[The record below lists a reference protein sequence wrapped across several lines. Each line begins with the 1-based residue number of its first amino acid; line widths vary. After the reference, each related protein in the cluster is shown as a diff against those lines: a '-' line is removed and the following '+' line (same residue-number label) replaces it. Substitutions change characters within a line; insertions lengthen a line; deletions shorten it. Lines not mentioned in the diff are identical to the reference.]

1 LVNLETE
8 STMTSVLNS
17 ATSAAHHA
25 KKAEKLGHTKAS
37 GLDQEG
43 ADGEFGALF
52 GAMMGGLE
60 GQHLAAPE
68 GKASPPL
75 VGLAAQVL
83 GPAVHIITAS
93 TPVLSDDSLYAFAR
107 SQGMD
112 EEALALIFQKP
123 APVLEPGLAGGLGL
137 PAGLD
142 EFNPAQASA
151 LQTDLNP
158 GKLEAAML
166 APAPQLAA
174 DRLAMSLKPE
184 EKALASVLSQPAPA
198 VPPHTDSLDLGDDAS
213 LRWTLGKAADA
224 LPATQPVA
232 QTSFFGLN
240 GVRNLIPAAP
250 PAQAAVTDPA
260 AHPESAHQNLAAS
273 LILGASEAAQFAR
286 RLEMKQ
292 ASQRAERVAPGWVPT
307 TAAGNGPTLPTD
319 IALLPEETRIAAL
332 ETLVV
337 APDIAPDDMAELL
350 SGRSHGGES
359 RTSSPS
365 DSATTSNT
373 SAAQRPD
380 QAQRTEQYERLSGL
394 SHGGESRTSSPSDSA
409 TTSNTSAAQRPDQAQ
424 RTEQYERLSQ
434 RLGEALGRRLAA
446 QIAKGDWRVD
456 LALKPHELG
465 NIDIELN
472 MKEGALQASFSAGQ
486 ALTRELIADSLP
498 RLKEILNQLGMDV
511 AKMNVNVRQNSQHGG
526 NPTPGRSSSGSGSQA
541 GKGETEKVGEV
552 STSMAARNVGKDPDG
567 LDVLV

>member
-1 LVNLETE
+1 
-8 STMTSVLNS
+8 MTSVLNS

-25 KKAEKLGHTKAS
+25 KKAEKLSHSKAS
-37 GLDQEG
+37 GLDKEG
-43 ADGEFGALF
+43 SDGEFGALF

-60 GQHLAAPE
+60 GQNLAAPE

-112 EEALALIFQKP
+112 EDALAMIFQKP
-123 APVLEPGLAGGLGL
+123 GLAVAPAAANVTGLAADFEGIGQ
-137 PAGLD
+137 P
-142 EFNPAQASA
+142 QASLSSA
-151 LQTDLNP
+151 T
-158 GKLEAAML
+158 
-166 APAPQLAA
+166 QLAA
-174 DRLAMSLKPE
+174 DRLATALKPE
-184 EKALASVLSQPAPA
+184 EKAMASVLSQAAPA
-198 VPPHTDSLDLGDDAS
+198 TEPMTESLNLGDDAS

-224 LPATQPVA
+224 VPANQPVA
-232 QTSFFGLN
+232 QTSLFGLN
-240 GVRNLIPAAP
+240 GVRNLIPTAP
-250 PAQAAVTDPA
+250 PAQAVVADPA

-286 RLEMKQ
+286 RMEMKQ
-292 ASQRAERVAPGWVPT
+292 ASQRAERVALGWAPP
-307 TAAGNGPTLPTD
+307 TAAGTGTTLPAD

-350 SGRSHGGES
+350 SGRSPGGES
-359 RTSSPS
+359 RASSPS

-373 SAAQRPD
+373 SAAP
-380 QAQRTEQYERLSGL
+380 
-394 SHGGESRTSSPSDSA
+394 
-409 TTSNTSAAQRPDQAQ
+409 RPDQAQ

-434 RLGEALGRRLAA
+434 RLGEALGQRLAA

-511 AKMNVNVRQNSQHGG
+511 ATMNVNVRQNSQHGG

-552 STSMAARNVGKDPDG
+552 STSMAARNIGKDPDG

>member
-1 LVNLETE
+1 MVNLETE
-8 STMTSVLNS
+8 NSMTSVLNS

-25 KKAEKLGHTKAS
+25 KKAEKLSHSKAS
-37 GLDQEG
+37 GLDTEG

-52 GAMMGGLE
+52 GAMMNGLE
-60 GQHLAAPE
+60 GQHIAAPE
-68 GKASPPL
+68 GTASPPL

-112 EEALALIFQKP
+112 EDALALIFQNR
-123 APVLEPGLAGGLGL
+123 APGLESLATPPSAL
-137 PAGLD
+137 AAAFD
-142 EFNPAQASA
+142 EFSSPPTSA
-151 LQTDLNP
+151 PLTT
-158 GKLEAAML
+158 
-166 APAPQLAA
+166 QLTA
-174 DRLAMSLKPE
+174 DRLATALKPE
-184 EKALASVLSQPAPA
+184 EKAIASVLSQATPA
-198 VPPHTDSLDLGDDAS
+198 TDPRTESLDLGEDAS
-213 LRWTLGKAADA
+213 LRWTLGKAAETLA
-224 LPATQPVA
+224 STPPTVQSSL
-232 QTSFFGLN
+232 FGLN
-240 GVRNLIPAAP
+240 GVRHLMPTSP
-250 PAQAAVTDPA
+250 PIQAVATDAA
-260 AHPESAHQNLAAS
+260 AHPESANQTLAAS

-292 ASQRAERVAPGWVPT
+292 ASQRAERVAPGWLPP
-307 TAAGNGPTLPTD
+307 TAAGTGPTLPAD
-319 IALLPEETRIAAL
+319 MALLPEETKIAAL
-332 ETLVV
+332 ETLVI

-350 SGRSHGGES
+350 SGRSHGGEN
-359 RTSSPS
+359 RSPS
-365 DSATTSNT
+365 PSESGTNT
-373 SAAQRPD
+373 NAAP
-380 QAQRTEQYERLSGL
+380 
-394 SHGGESRTSSPSDSA
+394 
-409 TTSNTSAAQRPDQAQ
+409 RPDQAQ

-434 RLGEALGRRLAA
+434 RLGEALGQRLAA

-472 MKEGALQASFSAGQ
+472 MKEGSLQASFSAGQ

-511 AKMNVNVRQNSQHGG
+511 ATMNVNVRQNSQHGG
-526 NPTPGRSSSGSGSQA
+526 NPTPGRSSSGSGGQA

-552 STSMAARNVGKDPDG
+552 STSTAARNIGKDPDG

>member
-8 STMTSVLNS
+8 SSMTSVLNS

-25 KKAEKLGHTKAS
+25 KKAEKLSHSKAS
-37 GLDQEG
+37 GLDKEG
-43 ADGEFGALF
+43 SDGEFGALF

-60 GQHLAAPE
+60 GQNLAAPE
-68 GKASPPL
+68 GKASPPV

-93 TPVLSDDSLYAFAR
+93 APVLSDDSLYAFAR

-112 EEALALIFQKP
+112 EDALALIFQKP
-123 APVLEPGLAGGLGL
+123 ATALEPAVVAVPGLTADFEVPNQPQPSLS
-137 PAGLD
+137 
-142 EFNPAQASA
+142 SA
-151 LQTDLNP
+151 T
-158 GKLEAAML
+158 
-166 APAPQLAA
+166 QLAA
-174 DRLAMSLKPE
+174 DRLATALKPE
-184 EKALASVLSQPAPA
+184 EKAMASVLSQAAPA
-198 VPPHTDSLDLGDDAS
+198 TDPMTESLNLGDDAS

-224 LPATQPVA
+224 LPGTQPGTQPA
-232 QTSFFGLN
+232 TQTSFFGLN
-240 GVRNLIPAAP
+240 GVRNLIPAVP
-250 PAQAAVTDPA
+250 PAQAVATDPA

-292 ASQRAERVAPGWVPT
+292 ASQRAERMAPGWVAP
-307 TAAGNGPTLPTD
+307 TAAGTGPTLPAD

-350 SGRSHGGES
+350 SGRSPGSES
-359 RTSSPS
+359 RTSSPNE
-365 DSATTSNT
+365 SATTSST
-373 SAAQRPD
+373 SAAP
-380 QAQRTEQYERLSGL
+380 
-394 SHGGESRTSSPSDSA
+394 
-409 TTSNTSAAQRPDQAQ
+409 RPDQAQ

-434 RLGEALGRRLAA
+434 RLGEALGQRLAA

-511 AKMNVNVRQNSQHGG
+511 ATMNVNVRQNSQHGG

-552 STSMAARNVGKDPDG
+552 STSMAARNIGKDPDG

>member
-1 LVNLETE
+1 MVNLETE
-8 STMTSVLNS
+8 NSMTSVLNS

-25 KKAEKLGHTKAS
+25 KKAEKLSHSKAS
-37 GLDQEG
+37 GLDTEG

-52 GAMMGGLE
+52 GAMMNGLE
-60 GQHLAAPE
+60 GQHIAAPE
-68 GKASPPL
+68 GTASPPL

-112 EEALALIFQKP
+112 EDALALIFQNR
-123 APVLEPGLAGGLGL
+123 APGLESLATPPSAL
-137 PAGLD
+137 AAAFD
-142 EFNPAQASA
+142 EFSSPPTSA
-151 LQTDLNP
+151 PLTT
-158 GKLEAAML
+158 
-166 APAPQLAA
+166 QLTA
-174 DRLAMSLKPE
+174 DRLATALKPE
-184 EKALASVLSQPAPA
+184 EKAIASVLSQATPA
-198 VPPHTDSLDLGDDAS
+198 TDPRTESLDLGEDAS
-213 LRWTLGKAADA
+213 LRWTLGKAAETLA
-224 LPATQPVA
+224 STPPTVQSSL
-232 QTSFFGLN
+232 FGLN
-240 GVRNLIPAAP
+240 GVRNLTPTP
-250 PAQAAVTDPA
+250 LPAQAVAADPPAHLEAAHQDLMASPSTQPTVQSRLLGLNGVRHLMPTSPPIQAVATDAA
-260 AHPESAHQNLAAS
+260 AHPESANQTLAAS

-292 ASQRAERVAPGWVPT
+292 ASQRAERVAPGWLPP
-307 TAAGNGPTLPTD
+307 TAAGTGPTLPAD
-319 IALLPEETRIAAL
+319 MALLPEETKIAAL
-332 ETLVV
+332 ETLVI

-350 SGRSHGGES
+350 SGRSHGGEN
-359 RTSSPS
+359 RSPS
-365 DSATTSNT
+365 PSESGTST
-373 SAAQRPD
+373 SAAP
-380 QAQRTEQYERLSGL
+380 
-394 SHGGESRTSSPSDSA
+394 
-409 TTSNTSAAQRPDQAQ
+409 RPDQAQ

-434 RLGEALGRRLAA
+434 RLGEALGQRLAA

-472 MKEGALQASFSAGQ
+472 MKEGSLQASFSAGQ

-511 AKMNVNVRQNSQHGG
+511 ATMNVNVRQNSQHGG
-526 NPTPGRSSSGSGSQA
+526 NPTPGRSSSGSGGQA

-552 STSMAARNVGKDPDG
+552 STSTAARNIGKDPDG

>member
-1 LVNLETE
+1 
-8 STMTSVLNS
+8 MTSVLNS

-25 KKAEKLGHTKAS
+25 KKAEKLSHSKAS
-37 GLDQEG
+37 GLNKEG

-52 GAMMGGLE
+52 GNMMGGLG
-60 GQHLAAPE
+60 GQNLAALD

-93 TPVLSDDSLYAFAR
+93 TPALSDDSLYAFAR

-112 EEALALIFQKP
+112 EDALALIFQNPGSALGP
-123 APVLEPGLAGGLGL
+123 AGAGNPDLA
-137 PAGLD
+137 AGLD
-142 EFNPAQASA
+142 GFDA
-151 LQTDLNP
+151 LQANQS
-158 GKLEAAML
+158 AS
-166 APAPQLAA
+166 QLAA
-174 DRLAMSLKPE
+174 SRLGIALSPE
-184 EKALASVLSQPAPA
+184 EKAMASVLSQPISA
-198 VPPHTDSLDLGDDAS
+198 TGGESLDLGDDAS

-224 LPATQPVA
+224 LPGTQPTA
-232 QTSFFGLN
+232 QTGLFGLN
-240 GVRNLIPAAP
+240 GVRNMLPTSP
-250 PAQAAVTDPA
+250 PVQAVTPDPA
-260 AHPESAHQNLAAS
+260 ANPESAHQNLAAS

-292 ASQRAERVAPGWVPT
+292 ASQRAERVAPGWLPP
-307 TAAGNGPTLPTD
+307 TAAGTGPTLPADMAMLT
-319 IALLPEETRIAAL
+319 EEISIAAL

-337 APDIAPDDMAELL
+337 APDIAPDDLAELL
-350 SGRSHGGES
+350 AGRSHGGES

-373 SAAQRPD
+373 SAAP
-380 QAQRTEQYERLSGL
+380 
-394 SHGGESRTSSPSDSA
+394 
-409 TTSNTSAAQRPDQAQ
+409 RPDQAQ

-434 RLGEALGRRLAA
+434 RLGEALGQRLAA

-456 LALKPHELG
+456 LALKPYELG

-472 MKEGALQASFSAGQ
+472 MKDGALQASFSAGQ
-486 ALTRELIADSLP
+486 ALTRELITDSLP

-511 AKMNVNVRQNSQHGG
+511 ATMNVNVRQNSQHGG

-552 STSMAARNVGKDPDG
+552 STSTTARNVGKDPDG
-567 LDVLV
+567 FDVLV

>member
-8 STMTSVLNS
+8 SSMTSALNS

-25 KKAEKLGHTKAS
+25 KKAEKLSHSKAS
-37 GLDQEG
+37 GLGQEG

-60 GQHLAAPE
+60 GQNLAARE

-93 TPVLSDDSLYAFAR
+93 TPVLSDESLYAFAR

-112 EEALALIFQKP
+112 EDALALIFQKP
-123 APVLEPGLAGGLGL
+123 GSALPAAATVAGLA
-137 PAGLD
+137 A
-142 EFNPAQASA
+142 E
-151 LQTDLNP
+151 
-158 GKLEAAML
+158 LEGIGQPQSGPPLTM
-166 APAPQLAA
+166 QLAA
-174 DRLAMSLKPE
+174 DRLATVLKPE
-184 EKALASVLSQPAPA
+184 EKAMASVLSQAPPA
-198 VPPHTDSLDLGDDAS
+198 TDPITESLNLGDDAS

-224 LPATQPVA
+224 LPGTLPAA
-232 QTSFFGLN
+232 QSSFFGLN
-240 GVRNLIPAAP
+240 GVRNLMPATP
-250 PAQAAVTDPA
+250 PPQAVATDPA
-260 AHPESAHQNLAAS
+260 SHPESAHQNLAAS

-292 ASQRAERVAPGWVPT
+292 ASQRAERVPPSWLPPT
-307 TAAGNGPTLPTD
+307 GAGAGPTLPAD
-319 IALLPEETRIAAL
+319 IALAPDETRVAAL

-350 SGRSHGGES
+350 SGSSHGGDS
-359 RTSSPS
+359 RSSSPG
-365 DSATTSNT
+365 DSATTSS
-373 SAAQRPD
+373 SAAPRPD
-380 QAQRTEQYERLSGL
+380 QT
-394 SHGGESRTSSPSDSA
+394 
-409 TTSNTSAAQRPDQAQ
+409 Q

-434 RLGEALGRRLAA
+434 RLGEALGQRLAA

-511 AKMNVNVRQNSQHGG
+511 ATMNVNVRQNSQHGG
-526 NPTPGRSSSGSGSQA
+526 NPTPGRSSSGSGGQA

-552 STSMAARNVGKDPDG
+552 STSMAARNIGKDPDG

>member
-1 LVNLETE
+1 
-8 STMTSVLNS
+8 MTSVLNS

-25 KKAEKLGHTKAS
+25 KKAEKLSHSKAS
-37 GLDQEG
+37 GLDKEG
-43 ADGEFGALF
+43 SDGEFGALF

-60 GQHLAAPE
+60 GQNLAAPE

-112 EEALALIFQKP
+112 EDALAMIFQKP
-123 APVLEPGLAGGLGL
+123 GSAVAPAAANVNGLAADFEGIGQPQVSLS
-137 PAGLD
+137 
-142 EFNPAQASA
+142 SA
-151 LQTDLNP
+151 T
-158 GKLEAAML
+158 
-166 APAPQLAA
+166 QLAA
-174 DRLAMSLKPE
+174 DRLATALKPE
-184 EKALASVLSQPAPA
+184 EKAMASVLSQAAPA
-198 VPPHTDSLDLGDDAS
+198 TDPMTESLNLGDDAS

-224 LPATQPVA
+224 VPANQPAA
-232 QTSFFGLN
+232 QTSLFGLN
-240 GVRNLIPAAP
+240 GVRNLIPTAP
-250 PAQAAVTDPA
+250 PAQAVVADPA

-292 ASQRAERVAPGWVPT
+292 ASQRAERVAPGWVPP
-307 TAAGNGPTLPTD
+307 TAAGTGTTLPAD
-319 IALLPEETRIAAL
+319 IVLLPEETKIAAL

-359 RTSSPS
+359 RTASPS
-365 DSATTSNT
+365 DSATTSST
-373 SAAQRPD
+373 SAAP
-380 QAQRTEQYERLSGL
+380 
-394 SHGGESRTSSPSDSA
+394 
-409 TTSNTSAAQRPDQAQ
+409 RPDQAQ

-434 RLGEALGRRLAA
+434 RLGEALGQRLAA

-511 AKMNVNVRQNSQHGG
+511 ATMNVNVRQNSQHGG

-552 STSMAARNVGKDPDG
+552 STSMAARNIGKDPDG

>member
-1 LVNLETE
+1 MVNLETE
-8 STMTSVLNS
+8 SSMTSVLNS

-25 KKAEKLGHTKAS
+25 KKAEKLSHSKAS
-37 GLDQEG
+37 GLNKEG

-52 GAMMGGLE
+52 GTMMGGLG
-60 GQHLAAPE
+60 GQNLAALD

-75 VGLAAQVL
+75 VGLASQVL

-93 TPVLSDDSLYAFAR
+93 TPALSDDSLYAFAR

-112 EEALALIFQKP
+112 EDSLALIFQKP
-123 APVLEPGLAGGLGL
+123 GPALEPASVGNAGLT
-137 PAGLD
+137 AGLD
-142 EFNPAQASA
+142 DLESLEGFKALQAS
-151 LQTDLNP
+151 P
-158 GKLEAAML
+158 
-166 APAPQLAA
+166 PSPPQLAA
-174 DRLAMSLKPE
+174 NRLGMALSPE
-184 EKALASVLSQPAPA
+184 EKAMASVLSQPVSAATPQGE
-198 VPPHTDSLDLGDDAS
+198 SLDLGEDAS

-224 LPATQPVA
+224 LPGTQPTA
-232 QTSFFGLN
+232 QTSLFGLN
-240 GVRNLIPAAP
+240 GVRNLLPSSP
-250 PAQAAVTDPA
+250 PVQAVTPDPA

-292 ASQRAERVAPGWVPT
+292 ASQRAERVAPGWLPP
-307 TAAGNGPTLPTD
+307 TAAGTGPTLPADMAMLT
-319 IALLPEETRIAAL
+319 EEISIAAL

-337 APDIAPDDMAELL
+337 APDIAPDDLAELL
-350 SGRSHGGES
+350 AGRSHGGES

-373 SAAQRPD
+373 SAAP
-380 QAQRTEQYERLSGL
+380 
-394 SHGGESRTSSPSDSA
+394 
-409 TTSNTSAAQRPDQAQ
+409 RPDQAQ

-434 RLGEALGRRLAA
+434 RLGEALGQRLAA

-456 LALKPHELG
+456 LALKPYELG

-472 MKEGALQASFSAGQ
+472 MKDGALQASFSAGQ

-511 AKMNVNVRQNSQHGG
+511 ATMNVNVRQNSQHGG

-552 STSMAARNVGKDPDG
+552 STSTTARNVGKDPDG
-567 LDVLV
+567 FDVLV

>member
-25 KKAEKLGHTKAS
+25 KKAEKLSHSKAS

-213 LRWTLGKAADA
+213 LRWTLGTPADA

-307 TAAGNGPTLPTD
+307 TAAGNGPTLPAD

-350 SGRSHGGES
+350 SGR
-359 RTSSPS
+359 
-365 DSATTSNT
+365 
-373 SAAQRPD
+373 
-380 QAQRTEQYERLSGL
+380 

-511 AKMNVNVRQNSQHGG
+511 AKMNQNVRQNSQHGG